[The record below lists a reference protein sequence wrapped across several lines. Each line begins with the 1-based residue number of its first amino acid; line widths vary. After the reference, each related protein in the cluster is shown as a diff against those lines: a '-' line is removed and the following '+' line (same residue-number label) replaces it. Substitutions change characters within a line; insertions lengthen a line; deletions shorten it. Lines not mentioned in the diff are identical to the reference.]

1 MNLQNFRREIDSID
15 DEILGLLEKRMEIV
29 KRIGKAK
36 LQSNTPIYRPEREK
50 ESLIDCILKALYH
63 SIEQRLRQFIRRFLQ
78 SVVIWNRQNAW
89 RILVLLEVIRIK
101 RQKAGLA
108 QCVNIFLTIPL
119 HKPSKV

>member
-50 ESLIDCILKALYH
+50 EIID
-63 SIEQRLRQFIRRFLQ
+63 
-78 SVVIWNRQNAW
+78 
-89 RILVLLEVIRIK
+89 
-101 RQKAGLA
+101 
-108 QCVNIFLTIPL
+108 
-119 HKPSKV
+119 

>member
-50 ESLIDCILKALYH
+50 KSLIDCILKALYH